1 MYIES
6 LSLDFFRNYS
16 HLSMEF
22 DPKVNIFYGQNAQG
36 KTNLLEAIYLCATGR
51 SHRSQYDREMIHWNQ
66 EEAHIQILLQKEHG
80 KQKIDMHLKKN
91 SKKGAALNGVA
102 LQKLG
107 QLLGTLH
114 VVMFSPEDLALIKN
128 GPKERRRFLDMEL
141 CQLYPVYY
149 YNLQQYYRLL
159 KQRNQLLKSL
169 QKKPEL
175 IDTLPIWDEQLVS
188 LGSQIIQTRQE
199 FIQHLNEK
207 IQPIHHHIT
216 GQKESLVIQ
225 YEKDIT
231 LDEYGNKLKKSRG
244 RDIDQGN
251 TSVGPHRDDLSF
263 WINQVDV
270 RLYGSQGQQ
279 RSVAL
284 SLKLGEIELVKETIK
299 DVPVL
304 LLDDVLSELD
314 RHRQYHLMDYISDLQ
329 TFLTCTGVEDLIFQR
344 FDSSTFY
351 QVCEGNIKKMAQ

>member
-1 MYIES
+1 MFIKS
-6 LSLDFFRNYS
+6 IALDFFRSYT
-16 HLSMEF
+16 HLSMNF
-22 DPKVNIFYGQNAQG
+22 DSKVNVLYGQNAQG

-51 SHRSQYDREMIHWNQ
+51 SHRNQYDRDMIHWDQN
-66 EEAHIQILLQKEHG
+66 EAHIQILVQKKYG
-80 KQKIDMHLKKN
+80 TQKIDMHLKKN

-128 GPKERRRFLDMEL
+128 GPRERRRFLDIEL

-159 KQRNQLLKSL
+159 RQRNQLLKSI
-169 QKKPEL
+169 QRKKEL
-175 IDTLPIWDEQLVS
+175 MDTLPVWDEQIVDI
-188 LGSQIIQTRQE
+188 GIKIIQARQN
-199 FIQHLNEK
+199 FVQNLNEK
-207 IQPIHHHIT
+207 ISPIHSHIT
-216 GQKESLVIQ
+216 GKKETLLIQ
-225 YEKDIT
+225 YEPDISIY
-231 LDEYGNKLKKSRG
+231 DYEEKLKKNRR
-244 RDIDQGN
+244 RDVEQGN
-251 TSVGPHRDDLSF
+251 TSAGPHRDDLSF

-284 SLKLGEIELVKETIK
+284 SVKLGEIELVKEIIK
-299 DVPVL
+299 EVPVL

-314 RHRQYHLMDYISDLQ
+314 QHRQYYLLDYISDLQ
-329 TFLTCTGVEDLIFQR
+329 AFLTCTGVEDFIRQK

-351 QVCEGNIKKMAQ
+351 EVHGGTIKKVTS